1 MRIFLAGAAGVLG
14 RSLISHLRGDDV
26 VGLTR
31 SADKAASLREL
42 GVQPVIADAYD
53 RQRLVRVVVEARPDV
68 VVNFLTDL
76 SDRSLE
82 ANARLRREVGPAIV
96 DAAEA
101 ASARRIVVESIAW
114 RLDGAAGEA
123 VSLLET
129 SALDSPLDALVIRF
143 GRLWGPSTWYPKPPD
158 PPRVHIDDGGRRA
171 AELIAAGATG
181 IEVVA

>member
-1 MRIFLAGAAGVLG
+1 MRIFLAGAAGLLG
-14 RSLISHLRGDDV
+14 RSLIPHLTGNDV

-31 SADKAASLREL
+31 SADKVASLQEL
-42 GVQPVIADAYD
+42 GVHPVVADAYD
-53 RQRLVRVVVEARPDV
+53 RERLVRVVVEARPDV

-82 ANARLRREVGPAIV
+82 ANARLRREAGPAIV

-101 ASARRIVVESIAW
+101 SSARRIVVESIAW
-114 RLDGAAGEA
+114 RLEGTAGEA

-143 GRLWGPSTWYPKPPD
+143 GRLWGPGTWYPEPPD
-158 PPRVHIDDGGRRA
+158 PPRVQIDDAGRRA
-171 AELIAAGATG
+171 AKLIAAGATG